1 MILFKD
7 RLAAA
12 ADLRELLPF
21 NKMAQESWVLVSV
34 SQGGVIL
41 CAALRGKR
49 SLQIDWLFGESI
61 MAPNNPE
68 CELGRVS
75 ETEEI
80 VINDDLVRAF
90 GVQYDYVYGEAHRKH
105 EEKILSRIYHFR
117 KGRPFIPL
125 NGRSVLLVDQG
136 TQSGLKLMCAIKTI
150 LSVSPKAIYAA
161 VPVMPSEVFEAVEP
175 LCDDLFCP
183 HVLDDYIE
191 TSCYYSS
198 LEAIADQKI
207 IEILGE

>member
-150 LSVSPKAIYAA
+150 LSVLPKAIYAA